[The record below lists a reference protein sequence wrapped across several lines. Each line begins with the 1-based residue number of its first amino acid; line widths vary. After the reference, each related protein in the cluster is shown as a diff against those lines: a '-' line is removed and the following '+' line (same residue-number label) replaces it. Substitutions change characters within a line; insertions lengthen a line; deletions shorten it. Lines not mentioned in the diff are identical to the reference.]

1 MVLEN
6 NIRRVF
12 AKIYIL
18 GGLLKYFLQV
28 LRKSRGGGGLIQPPY
43 PNEYLYSI
51 SIERPIYH
59 FITYKMV
66 TNIWKFQ
73 PCTSNGFFLRSEK
86 PKSWNFLE
94 LPRSFTI
101 RNFFF
106 KRGEIV
112 PKMLGWCC
120 KVFQTIRKCREIGFN
135 VKFVILGQE
144 LGIWQGGLNQPPL
157 WFSGHF
163 IPWPE

>member
-1 MVLEN
+1 MFLPKSTFWVDFWNIFYTYSEN
-6 NIRRVF
+6 HE
-12 AKIYIL
+12 
-18 GGLLKYFLQV
+18 
-28 LRKSRGGGGLIQPPY
+28 GGLIQPPPY

-51 SIERPIYH
+51 SIQRPIHH

-73 PCTSNGFFLRSEK
+73 PCSSNGFFLRPEK

-101 RNFFF
+101 RKYFFF
-106 KRGEIV
+106 KLGEIV

-120 KVFQTIRKCREIGFN
+120 KVFQTIRNCQEIGFN

-144 LGIWQGGLNQPPL
+144 LGIWQREG
-157 WFSGHF
+157 WFSPQPNRHF
-163 IPWPE
+163 LD